1 MSNVAIPGLAVI
13 TAKPSTADS
22 SSAKADSANRAPSF
36 GSALNKAVE
45 RKPTESTPN
54 KPQQGQAQSSSPK
67 PEDAANIKI
76 GGAAPTQQNEK
87 LAADIEHGLITP
99 VKGIQDDEKTVSEVK
114 DLPTDDGAQVSQA
127 AVVPAPVAVDPAT
140 IPGLTRSA
148 DNAKAFTPADN
159 AAGSA
164 VMQAIQFSKSLEQR
178 VVNPVAL
185 PVASPK
191 DIQGFVTPKVE
202 DEAAGLDVLPA
213 DAAKA
218 LKTQLSEQLGRP
230 LQAVPGQTAE
240 RRQLVLPEPTPA
252 PALQDVSTQPAPTV
266 DTNTYTPAQAPVLTN
281 ASAAPA
287 TSSTTLQAPLAS
299 EGWNQGLGQ
308 QLVNMH
314 LRGDKSV
321 DLHLHPADLGPI
333 SINLKVN
340 EGSQAQVQFFSHN
353 AQVRSAIEQ
362 ALPQLRDVMADQGIA
377 LGQATVGDQRQQHT
391 SRDDNSRSFST
402 QQVSE
407 QLNLAEVEE
416 VKAPKIQT
424 LTGQISTYA

>member
-22 SSAKADSANRAPSF
+22 FGAKADSANGGPSF

-45 RKPTESTPN
+45 SKSAESTPN
-54 KPQQGQAQSSSPK
+54 QPQPVQAQSSSAK
-67 PEDAANIKI
+67 PEDAANAKI
-76 GGAAPTQQNEK
+76 GGVAPTPQNEK
-87 LAADIEHGLITP
+87 PAVIEHGLTTP
-99 VKGIQDDEKTVSEVK
+99 MKSTPDDEKTVSEVK
-114 DLPTDDGAQVSQA
+114 DLPTDNSAQVSQA
-127 AVVPAPVAVDPAT
+127 SVVPTPVAIDPAI

-148 DNAKAFTPADN
+148 DNTKAFTPAEN

-178 VVNPVAL
+178 VVNPVVL

-202 DEAAGLDVLPA
+202 DEATGLDVLPT
-213 DAAKA
+213 DASKA
-218 LKTQLSEQLGRP
+218 LKTQLTEQLDRP
-230 LQAVPGQTAE
+230 LQAVPGQTVE

-252 PALQDVSTQPAPTV
+252 LAPQDASTQPAPTV
-266 DTNTYTPAQAPVLTN
+266 DTNTYTPVQAPALTTT
-281 ASAAPA
+281 SAAPA
-287 TSSTTLQAPLAS
+287 VPNTTLQAPLAS

-362 ALPQLRDVMADQGIA
+362 ALPQLRDIMADQGIA
-377 LGQATVGDQRQQHT
+377 LGQATVGDQRQQH
-391 SRDDNSRSFST
+391 SSHDDNFRPFST

-407 QLNLAEVEE
+407 QLNLAEVDE
-416 VKAPKIQT
+416 VKTPKIQT

>member
-22 SSAKADSANRAPSF
+22 SGAKADSANGAPSF

-45 RKPTESTPN
+45 SKPAESTPN

-67 PEDAANIKI
+67 PEDAANTKI
-76 GGAAPTQQNEK
+76 GDAAPNPLNEK
-87 LAADIEHGLITP
+87 PTNIEHGLTTL
-99 VKGIQDDEKTVSEVK
+99 VKGTLDDEKTLNEIK
-114 DLPTDDGAQVSQA
+114 DLPTDDGAQVSRA

-148 DNAKAFTPADN
+148 DNAKAFTPAEN

-185 PVASPK
+185 PVASPT
-191 DIQGFVTPKVE
+191 DIQSFVAPKVE

-218 LKTQLSEQLGRP
+218 LKTQFAEQLDRP

-252 PALQDVSTQPAPTV
+252 PAPQDLSTQPAPTV
-266 DTNTYTPAQAPVLTN
+266 DTNTYTPAQAPALTT

-287 TSSTTLQAPLAS
+287 APNTTLQAPLAS

-377 LGQATVGDQRQQHT
+377 LGQATVGDQRQQHA

-407 QLNLAEVEE
+407 QINLAEVDE